1 MLTGSLVAIVTPM
14 LPDGAL
20 DFARLKSLIDWHV
33 DEGTDGIVIV
43 GTTGESPTVDFDEHE
58 SLIKAAIEY
67 ADKRIPVIAGTG
79 GNSTKEAI
87 HLTEFAKRAGA
98 DYALSVVPYYNK
110 PTQEGQYRH
119 FRAIAEAVDIPLIL
133 YNVPGRTVADLS
145 SDTTI
150 RLSEI
155 PNIVGIKD
163 ATANMAR
170 GAELLKRA
178 PKNFAIYSGEDVS
191 TLALMLLGA
200 HGTISVTANVAP
212 RLMRAM
218 CDAALK
224 GERERAI
231 EINNRLL
238 GLHNQL
244 FLESNPIPVK
254 WALWEMGLI
263 ESGIRLPLTPFNEK
277 FHGAL
282 LDAMVSAGITVR
294 AKAQTQ
300 APATPAPADHAK
312 EAA

>member
-20 DFARLKSLIDWHV
+20 DFARLKTLIDWHV
-33 DEGTDGIVIV
+33 KEGTDGIVIV
-43 GTTGESPTVDFDEHE
+43 GTTGESPTVDIDEHCL
-58 SLIKAAIEY
+58 LIKAAVEY
-67 ADKRIPVIAGTG
+67 AGKRIPVIAGTG

-87 HLTEFAKRAGA
+87 HLTRFAKDAGA

-110 PTQEGQYRH
+110 PTQEGLYRH
-119 FRAIAEAVDIPLIL
+119 FCAIAEAVDMPILL

-145 SDTTI
+145 ADTTI

-170 GAELLKRA
+170 GAELLQRA
-178 PKNFAIYSGEDVS
+178 HKGFAIYSGEDVS

-212 RLMRAM
+212 RLMHDM
-218 CDAALK
+218 CAAALK
-224 GERERAI
+224 GDRAKAI

-254 WALWEMGLI
+254 WALNKMGRI
-263 ESGIRLPLTPFNEK
+263 ETGIRLPLTPFDAK
-277 FHGAL
+277 FHGKL
-282 LDAMVSAGITVR
+282 MQAMAAAGIVER
-294 AKAQTQ
+294 GVESV
-300 APATPAPADHAK
+300 DHVK
-312 EAA
+312 EVA